1 MKESG
6 KHVSLPPLGTT
17 VDSVLLLSSSP
28 LNFELSYLSNEEASD
43 IEERPETRQ
52 DDVTDSEVLSM
63 DPLIEK
69 CYKKTN
75 SVRGENRRGNNK
87 KGVNS
92 EK

>member
-1 MKESG
+1 MFPF
-6 KHVSLPPLGTT
+6 LPLGL
-17 VDSVLLLSSSP
+17 DSVLLFSSSS
-28 LNFELSYLSNEEASD
+28 LNFDLSYLSNEEASD

-52 DDVTDSEVLSM
+52 DDVTDSEVLPM